1 MPRLSLNLSLV
12 FVFLLTACASSSA
25 LVNEATLSPTLSPTN
40 PPVTPE
46 PTEAPAPTK
55 AELPKPTSIS
65 FDSAVYR
72 DEVSGFELQY
82 PSSWILPEGGE
93 LGSRGSVM
101 QLSEAGELRLDIVVL
116 QWDPKNDLNA
126 FVDARKQAWSASGF
140 TLMTEEQITLQ
151 DGRPAAS
158 FELKTPEGDQAFFFF
173 TSLGDRYL
181 QLSGGGDLALLA
193 QISRTV
199 RLLSLDEPLDVSAS
213 EPCMATEAEPLDWIT
228 CNLIDGIRSRNF
240 SALHGYMAD
249 SFALGY
255 WASEFR
261 LVTPQE
267 ATSELTEYRL
277 PADPASPM
285 TFTTDRSKF
294 PPPAGVQLETIF
306 GPDVKIARVVYSEG
320 WGQDGNGAA
329 LFFISQI
336 ESREFYWKGMVYS
349 DGHFDK

>member
-1 MPRLSLNLSLV
+1 MPRSSSILSVALML
-12 FVFLLTACASSSA
+12 LLTACASSSA
-25 LVNEATLSPTLSPTN
+25 LVDEPNISPSLSPTTPPATTKPIEMPSPTL
-40 PPVTPE
+40 
-46 PTEAPAPTK
+46 
-55 AELPKPTSIS
+55 AELPTPTSIS
-65 FDSAVYR
+65 FDWAVYR

-82 PSSWILPEGGE
+82 PSSWTLPEGGE
-93 LGSRGSVM
+93 LGSRGSIK
-101 QLSEAGELRLDIVVL
+101 QLSEEGEPRLDIVVL

-140 TLMTEEQITLQ
+140 TLLSEEQITLQ
-151 DGRPAAS
+151 DGHPAAS
-158 FELKTPEGDQAFFFF
+158 FEIDTLEGDQAFFFF

-181 QLSGGGDLALLA
+181 QLSGSGDMALLP
-193 QISRTV
+193 QVSRTV
-199 RLLSLDEPLDVSAS
+199 RQLTSDGQLDLSPS
-213 EPCMATEAEPLDWIT
+213 EPCLATETEPLDWIT
-228 CNLIDGIRSRNF
+228 CNLIDGIRSRNL

-249 SFALGY
+249 PFVLGY

-261 LVTPQE
+261 SVSPQE
-267 ATSELTEYRL
+267 ATSELAEYRL

-294 PPPAGVQLETIF
+294 PSLAGVQLETLF

-329 LFFISQI
+329 LLFIAQI
-336 ESREFYWKGMVYS
+336 DSGEFYWQGLVYS